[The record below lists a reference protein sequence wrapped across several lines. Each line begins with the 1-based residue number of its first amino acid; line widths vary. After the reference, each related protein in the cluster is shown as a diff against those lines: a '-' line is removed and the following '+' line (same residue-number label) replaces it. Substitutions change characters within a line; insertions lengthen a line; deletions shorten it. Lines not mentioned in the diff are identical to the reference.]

1 MPSSESDRDD
11 IFFDAFDDVTST
23 REPSLS
29 DDCSTS
35 DEGLAS
41 RRFEYDIW
49 GNEPMSV
56 EERRQRFL
64 KGMGF
69 DEFLATRV
77 DFSQPQGEIT
87 TVGPFADLGLEESTT
102 SDISSV
108 NSSVPENESV
118 SDASCC
124 IGDIDSGER
133 YTVQNDGYGELT
145 SMLKDVASHKVVS
158 LLEFDGVPGL
168 SQSVQKLLRKVYSSS
183 IEEKKNVFNKKKG
196 VKSLWKSFMKNRSFG
211 GICKHDVNVKNCTIG
226 IPSRTKVQHR
236 KKKTMEFSAVHL
248 GQEIQAHKGL
258 IKVMKFSPSG
268 WYLAT
273 GGEDCIVRI
282 WQIMEVEAS
291 SKLHGGD
298 NPQNYDDKITIIKTE
313 LGRGKNHALAVV
325 PKKGFRISET
335 PLHEFQSHTDD
346 ILDMAWS
353 ESDYL
358 LTSSKDKMVR
368 LWKVGCDGC
377 LGLFKHKDYVT
388 CVQFNPIDERYFIS
402 GSIDGKVRVWDAL
415 DKRVVDW
422 ADTRKI
428 ITALSYQPDGKG
440 FIVGTTS
447 GECRFYDQS
456 GENIQ
461 LDKELFMQGK
471 KSAVRRVNSLQSRS
485 SDSSRITITSTG
497 SKIRVADGV
506 DIIQKFEGP
515 WNLKAL
521 SSPSLTS
528 DGRYLIS
535 AGLDSNVYI
544 WNFDIP
550 SVADH
555 KGEAKSV
562 RSCEKFFSKDVTTAV
577 PWPGLHQ
584 ERQQV
589 KNSSSLTEESVSSPI
604 LHRHGER
611 RSPAARCFAD
621 GMKGTPTWP
630 EEKLPPAKAADAP
643 RLSDCL
649 STISPAW
656 NTVIVTASRD
666 GVIRSFHNY
675 GLPVRL

>member
-1 MPSSESDRDD
+1 MPRSESDRDD
-11 IFFDAFDDVTST
+11 IFFDAFDDISST

-49 GNEPMSV
+49 ANEPISV
-56 EERRQRFL
+56 EERRQKFL

-69 DEFLATRV
+69 DEFVATKV
-77 DFSQPQGEIT
+77 DFSQYQGEIT
-87 TVGPFADLGLEESTT
+87 TAGSCSDLEEGSTR
-102 SDISSV
+102 DISSLD
-108 NSSVPENESV
+108 SSVPENESL
-118 SDASCC
+118 SDGSCC
-124 IGDIDSGER
+124 IRHLDNGQR
-133 YTVQNDGYGELT
+133 YAVQNDGYGELT
-145 SMLKDVASHKVVS
+145 SVLKEVASHKVMS
-158 LLEFDGVPGL
+158 LLEFEGFPGI
-168 SQSVQKLLRKVYSSS
+168 SQSVQKLLRKLYSSS
-183 IEEKKNVFNKKKG
+183 LEEKGRTLNGKKKG
-196 VKSLWKSFMKNRSFG
+196 IKSLCKSFVKNRSFG
-211 GICKHDVNVKNCTIG
+211 GICKYDVNVKSCTTG
-226 IPSRTKVQHR
+226 TPSRTRVQYR
-236 KKKTMEFSAVHL
+236 KKKIVEFSAVQL
-248 GQEIQAHKGL
+248 GQEIQAHKGI

-273 GGEDCIVRI
+273 GGEDCVVRI
-282 WQIMEVEAS
+282 WQIMEVETS
-291 SKLHGGD
+291 SKLFGD
-298 NPQNYDDKITIIKTE
+298 KPYDYEDKITVIKTK
-313 LGRGKNHALAVV
+313 LGRGQNHALAVL
-325 PKKGFRISET
+325 PKKAFRISET
-335 PLHEFQSHTDD
+335 PLHEFQGHTDD

-353 ESDYL
+353 KSDHL
-358 LTSSKDKMVR
+358 LTSSKDKTVR

-377 LGLFKHKDYVT
+377 LALFKHKDYVT

-402 GSIDGKVRVWDAL
+402 GSVDGKVRVWDAM

-422 ADTRKI
+422 VDTRKI

-447 GECRFYDQS
+447 GECRFYNQS
-456 GENIQ
+456 GDNIQ
-461 LDKELFMQGK
+461 LDKELLMQGK
-471 KSAVRRVNSLQSRS
+471 KSAVHRVNSLQLCT

-497 SKIRVADGV
+497 SKIRVADGA
-506 DIIQKFEGP
+506 DIIQKFKGP

-544 WNFDIP
+544 WNFDVTSI
-550 SVADH
+550 AEQ

-577 PWPGLHQ
+577 PWPGVHQ
-584 ERQQV
+584 ERRA
-589 KNSSSLTEESVSSPI
+589 KMTPSLTEEPVSSPI
-604 LHRHGER
+604 LHRQGER
-611 RSPAARCFAD
+611 RSPSARCFTD
-621 GMKGTPTWP
+621 SMKGIPTWP
-630 EEKLPPAKAADAP
+630 AEKLPSAKTADAS

-666 GVIRSFHNY
+666 GVIRSYHNY

>member
-11 IFFDAFDDVTST
+11 IFFDAFDDIIST
-23 REPSLS
+23 REASLS

-35 DEGLAS
+35 DEGLSS

-49 GNEPMSV
+49 ANEPVSV

-69 DEFLATRV
+69 DEFVATRV
-77 DFSQPQGEIT
+77 DFSQHQGEIT
-87 TVGPFADLGLEESTT
+87 TVSSFSDLEERSTR
-102 SDISSV
+102 DISSMDL
-108 NSSVPENESV
+108 SVAENEPV
-118 SDASCC
+118 SDGSCC
-124 IGDIDSGER
+124 IRDLTSAQG
-133 YTVQNDGYGELT
+133 YAVQNYGYGELT
-145 SMLKDVASHKVVS
+145 SMLKEVATHKVMS
-158 LLEFDGVPGL
+158 LLEFEGL
-168 SQSVQKLLRKVYSSS
+168 LGLPQSVQKLLRKVYSSPM
-183 IEEKKNVFNKKKG
+183 EEKKRVLDGKKKG

-211 GICKHDVNVKNCTIG
+211 GICKYDVNVKSCTTG
-226 IPSRTKVQHR
+226 IPSRTRVQHR
-236 KKKTMEFSAVHL
+236 KKKIVEFSAVHM

-273 GGEDCIVRI
+273 GGEDCVVRI
-282 WQIMEVEAS
+282 WQIVEVETS
-291 SKLHGGD
+291 SKLYGD
-298 NPQNYDDKITIIKTE
+298 NPHDYDDKITVIKTE
-313 LGRGKNHALAVV
+313 LGRGQNHALAVM
-325 PKKGFRISET
+325 PKKAFRISET
-335 PLHEFQSHTDD
+335 PLHEFQGHTDD

-353 ESDYL
+353 DSDHL
-358 LTSSKDKMVR
+358 LTSSKDKTVR

-447 GECRFYDQS
+447 GVCRFYDQA

-471 KSAVRRVNSLQSRS
+471 KSAVRRVNSLQLCT

-544 WNFDIP
+544 WNFDIT
-550 SVADH
+550 SCAEH

-577 PWPGLHQ
+577 PWPGVHQ
-584 ERQQV
+584 EKQV
-589 KNSSSLTEESVSSPI
+589 KNSSLTEESVNSPI

-621 GMKGTPTWP
+621 GMRGTPTWP
-630 EEKLPPAKAADAP
+630 EEKLPSAKTADVP
-643 RLSDCL
+643 QLSDRL
-649 STISPAW
+649 PIISPAW